1 MQLWLGNQ
9 ELFVCLEHY
18 RPYCYINYLIEPY
31 AIRCDGFHQL
41 PISFKQLQ
49 ISFQQLLICVRN
61 ASAGVVLFG
70 AASVF
75 CGPTVAQNG
84 PLPDAAP
91 EISAQ
96 ETMQKADEAYKAGD
110 MTRFGIFTRK
120 AADLGVARAQFNVG
134 LMYDSGQGVARDYAQ
149 AVIWYRK
156 AANQGLAPAQNN
168 LGSLYENGQG
178 VARDYAQAMSWFRK
192 AADQGYAVAQSN
204 VGEMYEKGL
213 GVPKDIAQATV
224 WYEKAAELGNEKA
237 KAKLAEFQEA
247 SSVKAETLD
256 LVCRNAK
263 GITLVSIDTASKT
276 VKMQGGET
284 AEFKDGN
291 KYYVTITNDLIEFG
305 CRKSVSDVDVAA
317 GIAASVLGDEKARP
331 LASDLACLS
340 KHRIDRHT
348 GIWTASTNS
357 PVTGQ
362 QSNSAECSVAPTSR
376 KF

>member
-1 MQLWLGNQ
+1 
-9 ELFVCLEHY
+9 
-18 RPYCYINYLIEPY
+18 
-31 AIRCDGFHQL
+31 
-41 PISFKQLQ
+41 
-49 ISFQQLLICVRN
+49 
-61 ASAGVVLFG
+61 
-70 AASVF
+70 
-75 CGPTVAQNG
+75 VAQNA

-96 ETMQKADEAYKAGD
+96 EAMQKAEEAYKAGD

-120 AADLGVARAQFNVG
+120 AADQGMAMAQFNLG

-149 AVIWYRK
+149 AAIWYRK
-156 AANQGLAPAQNN
+156 AADQGLAPAQNN

-178 VARDYAQAMSWFRK
+178 VARDYAQAMNWFRK
-192 AADQGYAVAQSN
+192 AADEGYAASYNN

-213 GVPKDIAQATV
+213 GVPKDITQATV
-224 WYEKAAELGNEKA
+224 WYEKAADLGDEKA

-247 SSVKAETLD
+247 SNVKAETLD

-276 VKMQGGET
+276 VRMQGRET
-284 AEFKDGN
+284 AEFIDG
-291 KYYVTITNDLIEFG
+291 KTYYVTITNDLIEFG
-305 CRKSVSDVDVAA
+305 CRKSVSDVDIAA

-331 LASDLACLS
+331 LTPDLACLS

-362 QSNSAECSVAPTSR
+362 QSNSAECSVAPAKR
-376 KF
+376 QF